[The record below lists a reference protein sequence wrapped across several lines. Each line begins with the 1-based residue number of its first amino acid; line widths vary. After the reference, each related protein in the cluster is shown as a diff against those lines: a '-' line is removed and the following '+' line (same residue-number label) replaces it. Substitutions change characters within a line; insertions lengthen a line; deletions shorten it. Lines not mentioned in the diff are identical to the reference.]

1 MQRELRRSSSCTA
14 FVTSLHF
21 VCIGL
26 GTHHAA
32 RRQCCGVGQIG
43 HSDDQGRTIGLRR
56 PEMAV
61 RGHRSSNGHRPLT
74 VSQLEFHA
82 VLTTVLAMK
91 RMPKWTAQH
100 SLACLCDFTTF
111 QWLGL
116 PHPERLLRSSF
127 RRCHLDQ
134 QGELPKPVR
143 TLGKCCHPGQ
153 QHQTMSR
160 HSFTH
165 NQSPGHLR

>member
-1 MQRELRRSSSCTA
+1 MDLQHIFRETPRPPGPHDKPPHGMGFSKVRVTAQQRHKELCSGSSSFSPLPQASVSGSNIDASPHTSFIQRELRRSSSCTA

-61 RGHRSSNGHRPLT
+61 RGHRLGT
-74 VSQLEFHA
+74 V
-82 VLTTVLAMK
+82 
-91 RMPKWTAQH
+91 H
-100 SLACLCDFTTF
+100 SPC
-111 QWLGL
+111 
-116 PHPERLLRSSF
+116 RSSSSTQF
-127 RRCHLDQ
+127 SPPC
-134 QGELPKPVR
+134 LP
-143 TLGKCCHPGQ
+143 
-153 QHQTMSR
+153 
-160 HSFTH
+160 
-165 NQSPGHLR
+165 

>member
-1 MQRELRRSSSCTA
+1 MDLQHIFRETPRPPGPHDKPPHGMGFSKVRVTAQQRHQELCSGSSSFSPLPQASVSSSNNDASPHASFIQRELRRSSSCTA
-14 FVTSLHF
+14 FVTILHF

-91 RMPKWTAQH
+91 RMPQ
-100 SLACLCDFTTF
+100 
-111 QWLGL
+111 
-116 PHPERLLRSSF
+116 
-127 RRCHLDQ
+127 
-134 QGELPKPVR
+134 
-143 TLGKCCHPGQ
+143 
-153 QHQTMSR
+153 
-160 HSFTH
+160 
-165 NQSPGHLR
+165 

>member
-1 MQRELRRSSSCTA
+1 MGFSQVQVTAQQRHQELCTGSSSFSPLPQASVSGSNIDASPNPSVMQRELRRSSSCTA

-21 VCIGL
+21 VGIGI

-56 PEMAV
+56 PEMDV

-91 RMPKWTAQH
+91 R
-100 SLACLCDFTTF
+100 LAIDSTTRPR
-111 QWLGL
+111 L
-116 PHPERLLRSSF
+116 PL
-127 RRCHLDQ
+127 
-134 QGELPKPVR
+134 
-143 TLGKCCHPGQ
+143 
-153 QHQTMSR
+153 
-160 HSFTH
+160 
-165 NQSPGHLR
+165 